1 MAGLGRVPRRLALWL
16 LFIGL
21 SSVSSVVL
29 ALTFGSSELVYSVN
43 VDQLT
48 ANPEKWLARSHMR
61 VGGMLVHGTLARY
74 ENSCDF
80 VFRLRSN
87 VSEIPVHF
95 AASRADDGACGIP
108 DTFCDVPGLDI
119 SATAEG
125 HVEKVATGLVFAADA
140 IMTKC
145 PAKYEIARDANGRPW
160 RCPPMPIVR
169 DARRRAE

>member
-1 MAGLGRVPRRLALWL
+1 

-48 ANPEKWLARSHMR
+48 ANSAKWLARSHMR
-61 VGGMLVHGTLARY
+61 VEGRLVHGTLGRY

-95 AASRADDGACGIP
+95 AASPAEDGACGIP
-108 DTFCDVPGLDI
+108 DTFCDAPGLDVT
-119 SATAEG
+119 ATVEG
-125 HVEKVATGLVFAADA
+125 HVERVATGLVFAADRVMA
-140 IMTKC
+140 KC
-145 PAKYEIARDANGRPW
+145 PSKYEISLDGSGRPW
-160 RCPPMPIVR
+160 RCPPIPVVR
-169 DARRRAE
+169 EAHRRPE